1 MGILANT
8 VSICQ
13 FKVLGDLPKDSLFEW
28 ASENLAKQGFRSI
41 DHTSEELSFG
51 WVHLDD
57 PKDASFGEPRAFWRD
72 RYLAFSLRRDQ
83 RKVPAGLL
91 KAHIERA
98 EAEFLAA
105 HPGMQ
110 RLPKQKKEELR
121 DAVHGSLLAKTLPAP
136 AVFDAVWDT
145 ESGLVT
151 FTSLN
156 AKTVELF
163 ENLFKQTFENLR
175 LLAIHPY
182 GRAEGLLEPP
192 HLEALKQANQAG
204 TDAALDLI
212 KDNQWLGH
220 DFLLWLMYQ
229 TMEGSSL
236 YTVDQQGPAASGD
249 SFAAYLNDRLILLG
263 GADCGMQKVTVIG
276 PQDAFAEVRTALQGG
291 KQITEA
297 ILYLEKQENQWKLT
311 LKGEMFHFASFK
323 APAVKI
329 EKDNRTDEASEKE
342 AVFYERMHVLEE
354 GVQLF
359 DSLYHRFLLQRLG
372 PHWEETAGAINTW
385 LGRDQAAA

>member
-13 FKVLGDLPKDSLFEW
+13 FKVLGDLPKAPPFEW
-28 ASENLAKQGFRSI
+28 ASEKLAKQAFRSI

-51 WVHLDD
+51 WVHVDD
-57 PKDASFGEPRAFWRD
+57 PKDASFANPQAFSRD
-72 RYLAFSLRRDQ
+72 RYLVFSLRRDQ

-91 KAHIERA
+91 KAHLERA
-98 EAEFLAA
+98 ETEFLAA

-110 RLPKQKKEELR
+110 RVPKQKKEELR

-145 ESGLVT
+145 ETGIVT

-156 AKTVELF
+156 AKIVELF

-182 GRAEGLLEPP
+182 GRAEGIVDASNLA
-192 HLEALKQANQAG
+192 ALHKANQAG
-204 TDAALDLI
+204 TDTALDLI

-229 TMEGSSL
+229 TMESSSL
-236 YTVDQQGPAASGD
+236 YTVDQKGPAASGE
-249 SFAAYLNDRLILLG
+249 SYAAYLNDRLILLG

-297 ILYLEKQENQWKLT
+297 ILYLEKQEHQWKLT

-323 APAVKI
+323 APAVKV
-329 EKDNRTDEASEKE
+329 EKDNRSDEASEKE

-359 DSLYHRFLLQRLG
+359 DSLYHSFLLQRLG
-372 PHWEETAGAINTW
+372 PQWEATAGAINTW
-385 LGRDQAAA
+385 LGRDQAPA